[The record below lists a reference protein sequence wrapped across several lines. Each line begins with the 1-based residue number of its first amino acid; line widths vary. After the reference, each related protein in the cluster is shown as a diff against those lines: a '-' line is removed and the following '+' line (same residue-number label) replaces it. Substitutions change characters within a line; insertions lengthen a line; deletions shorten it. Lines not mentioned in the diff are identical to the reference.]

1 MEYKYID
8 NNSDKTLVLFHGTG
22 GDETVLLPIAAQV
35 APEMNHLSLRGD
47 VVTFGKRRFS
57 KVKSEDDLV
66 DEEDLFNRV
75 PDLYDTVMT
84 LHKKY
89 HLGEMWALG
98 FSNGSMTLTAML
110 MSNHNPFK
118 KVVLLRPL
126 NCQTEMPL
134 PNLNGM
140 PILIHSGKHDDI
152 TPSISAVR
160 LEHRLI
166 MAGAMVKH
174 EIYPLDHRMKMNEV
188 QDIRAWFKKELEK

>member
-1 MEYKYID
+1 MEYRYID
-8 NNSDKTLVLFHGTG
+8 NKSDKTLVLFHGTG

-47 VVTFGKRRFS
+47 VVTYGKRRFS
-57 KVKSEDDLV
+57 KVRHEKDLV
-66 DEEDLFNRV
+66 DEDDLFSRV

-89 HLGEMWALG
+89 DLGEMWALG

-110 MSNHNPFK
+110 MSDLNPFK

-126 NCQTEMPL
+126 DCQTDMPL

-160 LEHRLI
+160 LEHKLI
-166 MAGAMVKH
+166 MAGAMVRH

-188 QDIRAWFKKELEK
+188 QDIRKWFEKELKK